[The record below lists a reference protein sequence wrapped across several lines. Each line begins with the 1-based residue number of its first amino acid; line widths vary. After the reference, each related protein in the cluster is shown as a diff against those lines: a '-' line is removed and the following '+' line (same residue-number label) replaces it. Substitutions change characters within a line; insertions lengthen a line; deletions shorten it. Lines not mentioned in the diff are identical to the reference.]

1 MVQTLHSPKSG
12 SVYRDPFKLIIGYD
26 GSPCSDAAVDDLTRA
41 GLPDRV
47 EALVVTVADVFP
59 PPDDE
64 LSEADLL
71 SPGAAALVA
80 HSQAEARTA
89 VEHALAVA
97 EQGARRVKAKFPSW
111 EVSVE
116 ADGDSPA
123 WALIKLASKLGAD
136 LVVLGSHAHSSAGG
150 RFIMGSVS
158 LRVLY
163 ETNCSVRLARCAH
176 DQRAGPVRIIVGFD
190 GSKESKAAID
200 AVASRSWPAGSEVR
214 VITARGTSVNEECSV
229 WLDKLL
235 DAGLTPT
242 EVNRNGEPAHV
253 LVKEAGDWDADA
265 IFVGTRDL
273 HGFRHLLQGS
283 VSSAVAAHA
292 QCSVEVV
299 RAARAAAAQ
308 V

>member
-1 MVQTLHSPKSG
+1 MNETLRSKE
-12 SVYRDPFKLIIGYD
+12 RFKLLIGYD
-26 GSPCSDAAVDDLTRA
+26 GSPCSDAALNDLTRA
-41 GLPDRV
+41 GLPDDV
-47 EALVVTVADVFP
+47 DALVLTVANVFP

-64 LSEADLL
+64 LTEDDLV

-80 HSQAEARTA
+80 RAHAEARKA
-89 VEHALAVA
+89 IDHALAVA
-97 EQGARRVKAKFPSW
+97 EQGASRVKAAFPRW
-111 EVSVE
+111 EVKFE
-116 ADGDSPA
+116 AEGDSPA
-123 WALIKLASKLGAD
+123 WALIKQASELDAD
-136 LVVLGSHAHSSAGG
+136 LVVLGTHGHSSAGG

-163 ETNCSVRLARCAH
+163 ETNCSVRLARCEH
-176 DQRAGPVRIIVGFD
+176 DQRRGPVRIIVGFD
-190 GSKESKAAID
+190 GSKESKAAVD
-200 AVASRSWPAGSEVR
+200 AVASRSWPAGTEIR
-214 VITARGTSVNEECSV
+214 VITAREALAPNHHNFLRE
-229 WLDKLL
+229 KLHA
-235 DAGLTPT
+235 AGLTRA
-242 EVNRNGEPAHV
+242 EVSRNGEPAHV

-299 RAARAAAAQ
+299 RAARVAVAT